1 MLHRLRQLPQR
12 LLRHKSILLTIGG
25 VTLAILAS
33 RGMGLLQT
41 WEWAAWDYLVRSRPV
56 ESPEERILIVA
67 VNEQDIQTWGYPL
80 TDRVVTQLLETLDQ
94 AQPRV
99 IGLDIYRNSPREPG
113 TAQLRQAIQ
122 DLPHVVVIEQ
132 LEDQETI
139 GLAPPEGTPL
149 EQIGF
154 NNVVHDAD
162 GVIRRSLLFAH
173 IEGQRK
179 TSFALQ
185 VARRYLRVE
194 DITLEAA
201 AINPKFAQVGQQ
213 VLYPFQKNLGPYR
226 WADDQGYQML
236 VNYRDHALFKQVSM
250 GEILAG
256 TVPPEQL
263 RDRIILIGYTAESV
277 KDYFSSPYSAELLQA
292 PIQFSGVE
300 FHANFISQ
308 ILSAGLDNRQLIRFW
323 WPWLEGVWVLVWAGM
338 GAVIVGRVRSAPA
351 YLSPLWYSTML
362 LGCIGLLMLTAYGA
376 LLSGWWIPVVPPVLA
391 LGSAAVILTSYLAY
405 QEEERKRSTEFL
417 RSIIDNIPDP
427 IFVKD
432 PEHRWLVLNQAFC
445 QFSGY
450 LPAQILGKTN
460 REIFTLPE
468 AAQFDRQEQQ
478 VFQSR
483 QPQESEETYTHTNG
497 TTYLSATKRSLH
509 QDAAG
514 NLFLVGVIH
523 DITERKRVEEELRRT
538 TAELTRSNSEL
549 QATQDRL
556 HRLAYSDSLTGLAN
570 RKAFFE
576 SLQASLNWAK
586 EQQKLVGLL
595 YLDLDGFKTINDSL
609 GHAVGDLLLQAV
621 AQRITHCLRDS
632 DMVARLGGDEFTV
645 ILPGLKQPLDI
656 NIVSEK
662 IIATL
667 REPYRLEEHR
677 VIVTVSIGSS
687 LYPQDG
693 ETEEI
698 LINRADHAMYA
709 AKQQGRNQ
717 HQRA

>member
-1 MLHRLRQLPQR
+1 MLHRLRQLPQQ
-12 LLRHKSILLTIGG
+12 LLRHKITPLTVGG
-25 VTLAILAS
+25 VTSVILAV
-33 RGMGLLQT
+33 RVLGLLQT
-41 WEWAAWDYLVRSRPV
+41 WEWAAWDYLVRSRPL
-56 ESPEERILIVA
+56 ETPEERILIIA
-67 VNEQDIQTWGYPL
+67 VTEQDIQTWGYPL
-80 TDRVVTQLLETLDQ
+80 TDQVVAQLLQTLD
-94 AQPRV
+94 AGQPRV
-99 IGLDIYRNSPREPG
+99 IGLDIYRSSPREPG
-113 TAQLRQAIQ
+113 TALLRQVIQ

-132 LEDQETI
+132 LEDEETI
-139 GLAPPEGTPL
+139 GIPPPAGTPPE
-149 EQIGF
+149 QVGF
-154 NNVVHDAD
+154 NNVVHDVD
-162 GVIRRSLLFAH
+162 GVIRRSLLFSH
-173 IEGQRK
+173 IDGQRK

-185 VARRYLRVE
+185 VARRYLKAE
-194 DITLEAA
+194 GITLQAA

-213 VLYPFQKNLGPYR
+213 VLYPFQKNLGPYS
-226 WADDQGYQML
+226 WADDQGYQVL
-236 VNYRDHALFKQVSM
+236 VNYRDHGLFEQVSM
-250 GEILAG
+250 GEILTG
-256 TVPPEQL
+256 KVSPERL

-292 PIQFSGVE
+292 PKQFSGVE

-308 ILSAGLDNRQLIRFW
+308 ILSAGLDDRGLIQFW
-323 WPWLEGVWVLVWAGM
+323 WPWLEGLWILIWAAM
-338 GAVIVGRVRSAPA
+338 GAVIVGRGR
-351 YLSPLWYSTML
+351 SPLRYSIML
-362 LGCIGLLMLTAYGA
+362 LACLGILTLTAYGA
-376 LLSGWWIPVVPPVLA
+376 LLWGWWIPVVPPVLA
-391 LGSAAVILTSYLAY
+391 LGSAAVLLTSYLAY

-432 PEHRWLVLNQAFC
+432 SQHRWLVLNQAFC

-450 LPAQILGKTN
+450 PSAQILGRTN
-460 REIFTLPE
+460 QEIFTPAE
-468 AAQFDRQEQQ
+468 AAEFDRQEQQ
-478 VFQSR
+478 VFESR
-483 QPQESEETYTHTNG
+483 QSQEVEETYTHTDG

-538 TAELTRSNSEL
+538 TAELTRSNHEL

-556 HRLAYSDSLTGLAN
+556 HRLAYTDSLTGLAN

-576 SLQASLNWAK
+576 SFQATLHWAK

-595 YLDLDGFKTINDSL
+595 YLDLDGFKAINDSL
-609 GHAVGDLLLQAV
+609 GHTMGDLLLQAV
-621 AQRITHCLRDS
+621 AQRISHCLRDS
-632 DMVARLGGDEFTV
+632 DRVARLGGDEFTV

-656 NIVSEK
+656 NTVSAK

-667 REPYRLEEHR
+667 GEPYCLDDHKI
-677 VIVTVSIGSS
+677 VVTVSIGSS

-698 LINRADHAMYA
+698 LINKADHAMYA

-717 HQRA
+717 HQRAT

>member
-1 MLHRLRQLPQR
+1 MLHRLRRLPQR
-12 LLRHKSILLTIGG
+12 LLRHKSILLTMGG
-25 VTLAILAS
+25 VTLVILAA
-33 RGMGLLQT
+33 RGLGLLQT
-41 WEWAAWDYLVRSRPV
+41 WEWAAWDYLVRSRPL
-56 ESPEERILIVA
+56 ESPEERILIVT
-67 VNEQDIQTWGYPL
+67 VTEQDLQTWSYPL
-80 TDRVVTQLLETLDQ
+80 TDQVVAQLLQTLDQ

-99 IGLDIYRNSPREPG
+99 IGLDIYRSSPREPG
-113 TAQLRQAIQ
+113 TAQLRQVIQ

-132 LEDQETI
+132 LEDKEII
-139 GLAPPEGTPL
+139 GVPPPEGAPP

-154 NNVVHDAD
+154 NNVVSDAD
-162 GVIRRSLLFAH
+162 GVIRRSLLFSH
-173 IEGQRK
+173 IDGQSK

-185 VARRYLRVE
+185 VARRYLKVE
-194 DITLEAA
+194 GITLQEA
-201 AINPKFAQVGQQ
+201 AINPKFAQVGEQ
-213 VLYPFQKNLGPYR
+213 VLYPFSQNLGPYS
-226 WADDQGYQML
+226 WADDQGYQVL
-236 VNYRDHALFKQVSM
+236 VNYRDHDLFDKVSM
-250 GEILAG
+250 EEILAG
-256 TVPPEQL
+256 KVSPEQM

-277 KDYFSSPYSAELLQA
+277 KDYFSSPYSAELLHS
-292 PIQFSGVE
+292 PTQFSGVE
-300 FHANFISQ
+300 LHANFISQ
-308 ILSAGLDNRQLIRFW
+308 ILSAGLDNRQLTRFW
-323 WPWLEGVWVLVWAGM
+323 WPWVEGVWVLLWAGM
-338 GAVIVGRVRSAPA
+338 GAVIVGRVRS
-351 YLSPLWYSTML
+351 PLRYSTL
-362 LGCIGLLMLTAYGA
+362 LIGCMGLLTLTAYGA
-376 LLSGWWIPVVPPVLA
+376 LILGWWIPVVPPVLA
-391 LGSAAVILTSYLAY
+391 LGGAAVILTSYLAY
-405 QEEERKRSTEFL
+405 QEEELKRSTEFL
-417 RSIIDNIPDP
+417 RSIIDTIPDP

-450 LPAQILGKTN
+450 PAAQILGKTN
-460 REIFTLPE
+460 QDIFTPSE
-468 AAQFDRQEQQ
+468 AAEFDRQEQL
-478 VFQSR
+478 VFQSH
-483 QPQESEETYTHTNG
+483 QPQEIEEPYTHTDG

-576 SLQASLNWAK
+576 SLQASLHWAK

-595 YLDLDGFKTINDSL
+595 YLDLDGFKGINDSL
-609 GHAVGDLLLQAV
+609 GHALGDLLLQAV
-621 AQRITHCLRDS
+621 AKRISHCLRDS
-632 DMVARLGGDEFTV
+632 DRVARLGGDEFTV

-656 NIVSEK
+656 NTVSEK

-667 REPYRLEEHR
+667 REPYCLEDHK

-698 LINRADHAMYA
+698 LINKADHAMYA

>member
-1 MLHRLRQLPQR
+1 MLHHLRRLPRR
-12 LLRHKSILLTIGG
+12 LLRQKRILLTMGG
-25 VTLAILAS
+25 VTLAIVAV
-33 RGMGLLQT
+33 RGLGLLQT
-41 WEWAAWDYLVRSRPV
+41 WEWAAWDYLVRSRPL
-56 ESPEERILIVA
+56 ETPEERILIVA
-67 VNEQDIQTWGYPL
+67 VTEQDIQTWGYPL
-80 TDRVVTQLLETLDQ
+80 TDQVVAQLLHTLNQ

-113 TAQLRQAIQ
+113 TAQLRQVIQ
-122 DLPHVVVIEQ
+122 DLPNVVVIEQ
-132 LEDQETI
+132 LEDKQTI
-139 GLAPPEGTPL
+139 GLAPPEGTPP

-173 IEGQRK
+173 IDGQRK

-185 VARRYLRVE
+185 VARRYLKAE
-194 DITLEAA
+194 GITLEAA
-201 AINPKFAQVGQQ
+201 AINPKFDQVGKQ
-213 VLYPFQKNLGPYR
+213 VLFPFHRNLGPYAY
-226 WADDQGYQML
+226 ADDQGYQML
-236 VNYRDHALFKQVSM
+236 VNYRDHDLFEQVSM
-250 GEILAG
+250 GDVLAG
-256 TVPPEQL
+256 KVSPQQW

-292 PIQFSGVE
+292 PRQFSGVE

-323 WPWLEGVWVLVWAGM
+323 WPWVEEVWILLWAAM
-338 GAVIVGRVRSAPA
+338 GAMIVERVRS
-351 YLSPLWYSTML
+351 PLRYSALL
-362 LGCIGLLMLTAYGA
+362 LGFVVLLGLTAYGA
-376 LLSGWWIPVVPPVLA
+376 LVWGLWIPVVPPVLA
-391 LGSAAVILTSYLAY
+391 LGCAAVILTSYLAY
-405 QEEERKRSTEFL
+405 QEEELKRSTEFL

-432 PEHRWLVLNQAFC
+432 SQHRWMVFNQAFC

-450 LPAQILGKTN
+450 RREQIQGKTN
-460 REIFTLPE
+460 REIFNRPE
-468 AAQFDRQEQQ
+468 AIAFDHQEQL

-483 QPQESEETYTHTNG
+483 QPQEIEEPYTHTNG

-514 NLFLVGVIH
+514 NIFLVGVIH

-576 SLQASLNWAK
+576 SFQATLNWAK

-595 YLDLDGFKTINDSL
+595 YLDLDGFKGINDSF
-609 GHAVGDLLLQAV
+609 GHALGDLLLQSV
-621 AQRITHCLRDS
+621 AKRISHCLRDS
-632 DMVARLGGDEFTV
+632 DRVARLGGDEFTV
-645 ILPGLKQPLDI
+645 ILPGLKQPQDI
-656 NIVSEK
+656 NTVSEK

-667 REPYRLEEHR
+667 REPYCLEDHQ

-698 LINRADHAMYA
+698 LVVRQNNVGLI
-709 AKQQGRNQ
+709 K
-717 HQRA
+717 